1 MFNKKQDNR
10 SWLKLA
16 HTIMIGALFFAQLQL
31 KFIEYAYGNDYG
43 KTTFVNTAKQND
55 AKQKVVQRD
64 NSHSSSYTKL
74 NKRYPVSSLFI
85 VSSAPIIIHHY
96 HVSSSPKLIYQQPFL
111 NNSYKHTF
119 SLRGPPAFFC

>member
-1 MFNKKQDNR
+1 MFNKKKYNR

-31 KFIEYAYGNDYG
+31 KFIEYAYGNEYG
-43 KTTFVNTAKQND
+43 KTTVVNGATENRAKPKIVRSNTT
-55 AKQKVVQRD
+55 
-64 NSHSSSYTKL
+64 HSSSYTKL